1 LYFSR
6 QNGAVEGWFSLRI
19 HSIRVPESKLNST
32 DKLPRIFKA
41 MNLERISGIRV
52 RWTSNLAD
60 HLSLDGDEVRL
71 SNHVSFLELHQ
82 ESPRFVHMIRDGL
95 RTPINV
101 LGPQYAF
108 SAGIFGGNYPH
119 NGINDS
125 LE

>member
-1 LYFSR
+1 
-6 QNGAVEGWFSLRI
+6 
-19 HSIRVPESKLNST
+19 
-32 DKLPRIFKA
+32 

-71 SNHVSFLELHQ
+71 FHHVSFLELHQ

-119 NGINDS
+119 NSINDS